1 MKTEIANIKKTRTG
15 ADALVLPVI
24 NGGKGD
30 RLNSIDR
37 ALKGM
42 IKKVIKDRPSISDA
56 GNTEILHIKEKGLPG
71 IILLVGVGDV
81 KKTGLDELRAA
92 GGSAFSALARY
103 EPQVVALAADDLLQK
118 KVDHIPFVEGFM
130 LRNYSY
136 DRYRSVNNKKA
147 VRTFR
152 IDGKHNKKV
161 ESRIKELSEIT
172 EAVHFARDLVNTP
185 SNDLIPS
192 DLAREA
198 RRMEGGKMKVKV
210 MGKKDIIRAGMNA
223 FYSVAKG
230 SKEAPRFI
238 TLEYKGKKGPGIALV
253 GKAITFDSGG
263 ISLKP
268 SEGMEKMKY
277 DMAGGAV
284 VLGVMRAVSRLKLPV
299 NLIGV
304 IPSCENLPGG
314 AASKPGDVV
323 KTAGGKTIEIVNT
336 DAEGRLIL
344 ADAIEYTKK
353 LSPEVIIDIATLTG
367 ACAVALGNEAI
378 AAMGNDQKYIE
389 KLMKSSAATGEKVWQ
404 MPLYKEYRDYIKSEV
419 ADIKNSGG
427 RSGSLVTAGY
437 FLKEFAGDTP
447 WIHLDIASTAWTDK
461 DRPYMPK
468 GATGIGVRLLV
479 DLVAEVSK

>member
-1 MKTEIANIKKTRTG
+1 MKIELSKNKKKYTG
-15 ADALVLPVI
+15 SDSLILPVI
-24 NGGKGD
+24 KGGKGD
-30 RLNSIDR
+30 KIGSLDHY
-37 ALKGM
+37 LKGV
-42 IKKVIKDRPSISDA
+42 IKKVIKGRPSISEP
-56 GNTEILHIKEKGLPG
+56 GNTEVLHVKEKGLPG
-71 IILLVGVGDV
+71 IILLAGVGDL
-81 KKTGLDELRAA
+81 KGTEQDELRSA
-92 GGSAFSALARY
+92 GGAVFSSLMKY
-103 EPQVVALAADDLLQK
+103 EPQVVTLMADDMLQMKIDLL
-118 KVDHIPFVEGFM
+118 PFIEGFM

-136 DRYRSVNNKKA
+136 DRYRSGNNKKA

-192 DLAREA
+192 DLARAA
-198 RRMEGGKMKVKV
+198 RGIEGGKMKVKV
-210 MGKKDIIRAGMNA
+210 MGKKDILRAGMNA

-284 VLGVMRAVSRLKLPV
+284 VLGVMRAASRLKLPV

-314 AASKPGDVV
+314 AASP
-323 KTAGGKTIEIVNT
+323 TFRTWRP
-336 DAEGRLIL
+336 AEG
-344 ADAIEYTKK
+344 
-353 LSPEVIIDIATLTG
+353 
-367 ACAVALGNEAI
+367 
-378 AAMGNDQKYIE
+378 
-389 KLMKSSAATGEKVWQ
+389 
-404 MPLYKEYRDYIKSEV
+404 
-419 ADIKNSGG
+419 
-427 RSGSLVTAGY
+427 
-437 FLKEFAGDTP
+437 
-447 WIHLDIASTAWTDK
+447 
-461 DRPYMPK
+461 
-468 GATGIGVRLLV
+468 
-479 DLVAEVSK
+479 